1 MTELKLIDKVPE
13 PDEETVSNS
22 SSSDEDGEQPVFELP
37 QDNNVTYEGMVNY
50 GVSEHSVYLKPI
62 SAQTYFLNM
71 GVNIL
76 PGIPEELDDE
86 EDINVIDPKRLS
98 VISGKLEE
106 LNVQDQIRRDSIKE
120 VFNINDVTI
129 RNEFHPERINNI
141 EYIADFKEDKT
152 RISVLDEFK
161 NFHKTHW
168 CLCCKP
174 YRKYIWARRFRV
186 VKDLMYDN
194 VFRPLYY
201 AVKNLFFYPALT
213 TKVVNG
219 PVSILYITLAPFLAM
234 QKDWKQDKVF
244 TTENVT
250 FLLTYVA
257 FAWGF
262 FLVTLP
268 LVLKL
273 HHNRIRMVFVFGLIT
288 TGSSLWRKYSF
299 NSILTMTSF
308 VFFYSLT
315 VLSAKPTND
324 VLTIS
329 SLLFG
334 FGHGIISYT
343 EQTVYKR
350 SIGMRPWYIVRGA
363 LEVISALLVLLVYYL
378 MNMYGFSLKM
388 LLFMAA
394 MSYYSNAALWL
405 SLPVVKYCVGVV
417 KSSLID
423 RRSQQEGF
431 FQ

>member
-13 PDEETVSNS
+13 PDEETDVSNS

-50 GVSEHSVYLKPI
+50 GVSYLKPI

-186 VKDLMYDN
+186 VKDFLYDN

-234 QKDWKQDKVF
+234 QKDWKQNKVF

-273 HHNRIRMVFVFGLIT
+273 NHNRIRMVFVVGLIT

-299 NSILTMTSF
+299 NSILTWWRHL
-308 VFFYSLT
+308 FFFLT

-363 LEVISALLVLLVYYL
+363 LEVISALLILLVYYL
-378 MNMYGFSLKM
+378 MNLYGFSLKM

-405 SLPVVKYCVGVV
+405 CLPVVKYCVGVV

>member
-13 PDEETVSNS
+13 PDEDTVS
-22 SSSDEDGEQPVFELP
+22 SSSSTDEDGEQPVFDLP
-37 QDNNVTYEGMVNY
+37 QDNPTYEEMVNY
-50 GVSEHSVYLKPI
+50 GVIEPPMYLKPI

-76 PGIPEELDDE
+76 PGIPEELDDDE
-86 EDINVIDPKRLS
+86 EDDINIIDPKRLS

-106 LNVQDQIRRDSIKE
+106 LNVEDQIRRDSIKE

-129 RNEFHPERINNI
+129 RNEFHPEPINNI
-141 EYIADFKEDKT
+141 EYIADFKEDNA
-152 RISVLDEFK
+152 RVSVLDEFK

-186 VKDLMYDN
+186 VKDFMYDN

-219 PVSILYITLAPFLAM
+219 PVSTLYITLAPFLAM
-234 QKDWKQDKVF
+234 QKEWKQNKVF

-268 LVLKL
+268 LLLKL
-273 HHNRIRMVFVFGLIT
+273 NHNRIRMVFVLGLIT
-288 TGSSLWRKYSF
+288 TGSSLWRKYTR
-299 NSILTMTSF
+299 LTPS
-308 VFFYSLT
+308 
-315 VLSAKPTND
+315 
-324 VLTIS
+324 
-329 SLLFG
+329 
-334 FGHGIISYT
+334 
-343 EQTVYKR
+343 
-350 SIGMRPWYIVRGA
+350 
-363 LEVISALLVLLVYYL
+363 
-378 MNMYGFSLKM
+378 
-388 LLFMAA
+388 
-394 MSYYSNAALWL
+394 
-405 SLPVVKYCVGVV
+405 
-417 KSSLID
+417 
-423 RRSQQEGF
+423 
-431 FQ
+431 